1 MIGSNILKTQSVMGS
16 ARANNKMSMLG
27 GYNTVTNI
35 SNPGVA
41 SNNLVVKIIGF
52 KDSTANPLPNA
63 TISSQKQQQVAI
75 ARSAINVKQ
84 FNMKQPV
91 ANDSSEELGV
101 TQPAEVFAKMH
112 KRLSLN
118 TKTNTFLS
126 KRSSNDHK
134 QFGYTQ
140 FNSTAANAA
149 SSTLSSTVKQISA
162 S

>member
-1 MIGSNILKTQSVMGS
+1 MNVI
-16 ARANNKMSMLG
+16 G
-27 GYNTVTNI
+27 GYNTATNI
-35 SNPGVA
+35 SNPVA

-52 KDSTANPLPNA
+52 KDSTTKLLPNA
-63 TISSQKQQQVAI
+63 VIPSQKQQQATI

-91 ANDSSEELGV
+91 ANDSNEELGV

-134 QFGYTQ
+134 QFGYSQ

-149 SSTLSSTVKQISA
+149 STLSSTVKQISA